1 VVMRELEKVLK
12 SLKGKQHLFKELY
25 RIELEKEK
33 HIQDLFPAFAI
44 GDKKVISEIAEQ
56 KVFEKINEE
65 IVKAIEKDLGD
76 ALG

>member
-1 VVMRELEKVLK
+1 MGELEKVLK
-12 SLKGKQHLFKELY
+12 SFERKQSLFNEIY

-44 GDKKVISEIAEQ
+44 SDKKVISEIAEQ
-56 KVFEKINEE
+56 KAFEKFNKE
-65 IVKAIEKDLGD
+65 IIKAIEKDLGD